1 MRLTLYEDNF
11 HYELENVTRMFFW
24 QVEAVAGG
32 EMDPAGD
39 AAFAAAN
46 RRIVARRKQFV
57 LPMAIHRKLK
67 CAPLSAFLEGCCRCL
82 GLTRLWGTPVIG
94 RWERAD

>member
-39 AAFAAAN
+39 AAFAAAFPGEDGL
-46 RRIVARRKQFV
+46 RLLVRTRADGRELASEQV
-57 LPMAIHRKLK
+57 LPADAGK
-67 CAPLSAFLEGCCRCL
+67 EERC
-82 GLTRLWGTPVIG
+82 GGET
-94 RWERAD
+94 